1 MTGVVRLCWIA
12 CTLEQTDQ
20 MWAGDL
26 ISAEAGATE
35 RSLAELKSLKPFSV
49 FWSAVVLLKTALHIL
64 LIHEL
69 SQLTSSGRKSKQKG
83 YDMMQDIYI

>member
-1 MTGVVRLCWIA
+1 MTSVAQLCWTA
-12 CTLEQTDQ
+12 CALEQADQ

-26 ISAEAGATE
+26 SSDEAGATE

-64 LIHEL
+64 LVHEL
-69 SQLTSSGRKSKQKG
+69 SQLTSSRRKSKH
-83 YDMMQDIYI
+83 